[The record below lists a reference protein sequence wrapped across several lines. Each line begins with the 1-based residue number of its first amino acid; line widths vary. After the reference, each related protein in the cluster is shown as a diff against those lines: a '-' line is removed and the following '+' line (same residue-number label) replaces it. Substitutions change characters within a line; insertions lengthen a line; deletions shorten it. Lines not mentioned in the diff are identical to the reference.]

1 MNSEQRKYEWIQT
14 SALLTLWQL
23 TTRLKYDTCTA
34 DEATIGTNTY
44 YTPHWAHTGHLWI
57 SLSTLLYDSQGPV
70 ATVGFPSSS
79 RYCRLPKFQ
88 SLLYDSQVPVASVWF
103 PSSSRYCRLPKMQS
117 LLYDSHLNVRPL
129 SAFRIILRTKAKFR
143 SPVQDPVVVTG
154 NIFCALLT
162 ELLAAQIR
170 GSTANIRRLVQRLK
184 GTFPVMTESQCW
196 S

>member
-1 MNSEQRKYEWIQT
+1 
-14 SALLTLWQL
+14 
-23 TTRLKYDTCTA
+23 
-34 DEATIGTNTY
+34 
-44 YTPHWAHTGHLWI
+44 
-57 SLSTLLYDSQGPV
+57 
-70 ATVGFPSSS
+70 
-79 RYCRLPKFQ
+79 
-88 SLLYDSQVPVASVWF
+88 
-103 PSSSRYCRLPKMQS
+103 MQS

-184 GTFPVMTESQCW
+184 GTFPVMTESQC
-196 S
+196 